1 MDNPEYRTGNTW
13 IHGTY
18 GGDDGEGIGS
28 DIDGKDGDVPIM
40 ITITMTTRPMP
51 TTTTT
56 KMTRVHCS
64 KIYSI

>member
-40 ITITMTTRPMP
+40 IT
-51 TTTTT
+51 TTTT
-56 KMTRVHCS
+56 KKMTRVYFS
-64 KIYSI
+64 KIYSL